1 MVIIRLSRYG
11 RKKKPFYNIVVADSR
26 KFRNAKFLEK
36 IGYFNPFHI
45 SNFKLNNIFINLNKL
60 NLWINNG
67 AKTTKTVKHLIK
79 KFKLFNKNK

>member
-36 IGYFNPFHI
+36 IGYFNPFLKNN
-45 SNFKLNNIFINLNKL
+45 SKLNNIFINLNKL

-67 AKTTKTVKHLIK
+67 AKITKIVKHLIK
-79 KFKLFNKNK
+79 KFKLLNKNE